1 MLKSVVFTVTGN
13 QRLHCTSCEQRVTRI
28 VKGLTGVREVRA
40 SASSQRIEVLFD
52 SSGLDESAVAECLDR
67 LGYATEASVQRVA
80 PMVDSIGNHDV
91 SG

>member
-1 MLKSVVFTVTGN
+1 MLKSVVFTLTGD

-28 VKGLTGVREVRA
+28 LKSLTGVREVRA

-52 SSGLDESAVAECLDR
+52 SSGLDESAIAACLER

-80 PMVDSIGNHDV
+80 PVVDSIGNHDV